1 MDGFLFFSDA
11 LKDIKLIKLSPKRVL
26 VMSFSSHTSPEVA
39 SFQSYILQGTELLFF
54 LHPSWLKKEKQWGKH
69 SGVILRV
76 TTPRLR
82 GRESPGLQV
91 WRRAEGQDGGVV
103 EWGEAASLPCFLA
116 GAKTLSRPETSF
128 KVLCISG

>member
-26 VMSFSSHTSPEVA
+26 FSHTSPEVA

-76 TTPRLR
+76 STPTPRKR
-82 GRESPGLQV
+82 KP
-91 WRRAEGQDGGVV
+91 WAGGV
-103 EWGEAASLPCFLA
+103 
-116 GAKTLSRPETSF
+116 AKGRGD
-128 KVLCISG
+128 KMGGW